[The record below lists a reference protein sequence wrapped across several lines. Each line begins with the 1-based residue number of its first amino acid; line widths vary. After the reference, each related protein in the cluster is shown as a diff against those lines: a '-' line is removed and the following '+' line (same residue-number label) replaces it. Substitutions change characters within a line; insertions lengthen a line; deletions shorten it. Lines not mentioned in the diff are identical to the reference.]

1 MCTHT
6 PPCPASGASDRD
18 AARIVSAHPEQ
29 GWNLLCNGVIA
40 FDDGLDLLPSGRVP
54 MDARVVTQHAA

>member
-1 MCTHT
+1 MCNHFPQC
-6 PPCPASGASDRD
+6 PPAEAPDHD
-18 AARIVSAHPEQ
+18 AARIVAAHPEQ

-54 MDARVVTQHAA
+54 MDARVVAQHAA